1 MERLDHWIGNM
12 NHIHVFR
19 YDPTFGAN
27 EVTEKTELDCF
38 LVWIVGEQ

>member
-1 MERLDHWIGNM
+1 M